1 MEKKTIIKQ
10 ALGVGG
16 ATFLSRILG
25 FGRDILLINYL
36 GAGVI
41 SDAFMTAYRLPNSL
55 RKIFAE
61 GAMSSSLTPTLVHTN
76 RTSSRSAVNSLMLL
90 SLLVFEGILFIICVL
105 AMWKAD
111 AIIYALAP
119 GFSAE
124 KIAFTIPFFRI
135 MMPLIIFISTSAL
148 FAGALQS
155 VNHFF
160 IPAIAPVLFNV
171 VFMGSI
177 ALCLYNQWNPE
188 LLCYFILAAG
198 LAQFMLHLI
207 WYIRLNFSFAKIN
220 SETWNQFKSVGFKFF
235 FCFISTGLSEFYIF
249 IDTAFGSYLKD
260 GSVTLM
266 HTATRFMALPM
277 GIFATALAT
286 IMLPYVSRISSYA
299 PRRLSFYLL
308 EITKLVFW
316 VTIPA
321 TILMAFFSEKMFH
334 TLYSK
339 FSVSQSLEA
348 GMILTAFSIGIF
360 ALSLRKML
368 LNVYYALHVTW
379 LPAVLSVIATLTNIG
394 LNFVLMGYWQAPGL
408 AAASTIAGFL
418 EMILLIIFL
427 YYYFGFGMNYGRL
440 LQFVGRYC
448 LQLLLIFAPLYFV
461 YQSMTNI
468 INHASPAVANFF
480 LYKIGFWL
488 WAGPLCLIAAG
499 AIYFTRKKF
508 KLDLYFLD

>member
-1 MEKKTIIKQ
+1 MEKKTVIKQ
-10 ALGVGG
+10 TIGFGT
-16 ATFLSRILG
+16 ATFVSRILG
-25 FGRDILLINYL
+25 FARDILLINYL
-36 GAGVI
+36 GAGII

-61 GAMSSSLTPTLVHTN
+61 GAMSSSLTPTLVHTH
-76 RTSSRSAVNSLMLL
+76 RTSTRSAINSLMLL
-90 SLLVFEGILFIICVL
+90 SLLIFEGALVVICGL
-105 AMWKAD
+105 TIWKAE
-111 AIIYALAP
+111 AIIYFLAP

-135 MMPLIIFISTSAL
+135 LMPLILFISTSAL
-148 FAGALQS
+148 FASALQS

-160 IPAIAPVLFNV
+160 IPAVAQVLFNV
-171 VFMGSI
+171 IFIGSI

-188 LLCYFILAAG
+188 LFCYFVLAAG
-198 LAQFMLHLI
+198 LAQFVLHLI
-207 WYIRLNFSFAKIN
+207 WYIRLNFAFAKIN
-220 SETWNQFKSVGFKFF
+220 SATWNQFKSVGFKFF
-235 FCFISTGLSEFYIF
+235 FCFISTGLSEIYILV
-249 IDTAFGSYLKD
+249 DTVFCSYLKD

-266 HTATRFMALPM
+266 HTATRFMGLPM

-316 VTIPA
+316 VTIPV

-334 TLYSK
+334 TIFSK
-339 FSVSQSLEA
+339 FSVNQSLEA

-368 LNVYYALHVTW
+368 LNIYYSLHVTW
-379 LPAVLSVIATLTNIG
+379 LPAILSVIATMTNIG
-394 LNFVLMGYWQAPGL
+394 LNFVLMKYWQATGL
-408 AAASTIAGFL
+408 AIASTIAGFI
-418 EMILLIIFL
+418 EMILLLIFL
-427 YYYFGFGMNYGRL
+427 YYYFGFGMNFGRL
-440 LQFVGRYC
+440 VKFIGRYC
-448 LQLLLIFAPLYFV
+448 LQLLLVFAPLYFI

-468 INHASPAVANFF
+468 LNHASPGISTFF
-480 LYKIGFWL
+480 LYKIGFWI
-488 WAGPLCLIAAG
+488 WVGPLCLIAAG